1 MQKRF
6 FHQLVFSVCFESQSI
21 HHFLGSMEAS
31 TSSMINA
38 VAGVHQTFVC
48 WTSHPVLILNHNF
61 IQSESIKPSKYRN
74 KYIDVFWPVCSL
86 VSSLQQ
92 ENMMIIGYARVSTQ
106 EQNLQMQLDALKEHG
121 CEKVYSEKAS
131 GGNTSRPELD
141 KMLELLRRGDTVVIW
156 KLDRLGRSLKHLIDL
171 VSAFDSQ
178 GVGLVSLKENIDTTT
193 ATGKLVFNI
202 FAALAEFE
210 RDIIRE
216 RTFAGLVSA
225 RARGKTGGRKKSLG
239 DAQIKMLTQMAS
251 DKTRSVADICKQ
263 RRISKAS

>member
-1 MQKRF
+1 M
-6 FHQLVFSVCFESQSI
+6 S
-21 HHFLGSMEAS
+21 
-31 TSSMINA
+31 
-38 VAGVHQTFVC
+38 
-48 WTSHPVLILNHNF
+48 
-61 IQSESIKPSKYRN
+61 
-74 KYIDVFWPVCSL
+74 
-86 VSSLQQ
+86 
-92 ENMMIIGYARVSTQ
+92 IGYARVSTQ

-251 DKTRSVADICKQ
+251 DKTLSVADICKQ
-263 RRISKAS
+263 LRISKASYYNYLRKARP

>member
-1 MQKRF
+1 
-6 FHQLVFSVCFESQSI
+6 
-21 HHFLGSMEAS
+21 
-31 TSSMINA
+31 
-38 VAGVHQTFVC
+38 
-48 WTSHPVLILNHNF
+48 
-61 IQSESIKPSKYRN
+61 
-74 KYIDVFWPVCSL
+74 
-86 VSSLQQ
+86 
-92 ENMMIIGYARVSTQ
+92 MIIGYARVSTQ

-202 FAALAEFE
+202 IRAHMQDFVEDRPRHRAETMSRHFIFADFHPSQGAEDRVIAHRALSRLGAWE
-210 RDIIRE
+210 
-216 RTFAGLVSA
+216 
-225 RARGKTGGRKKSLG
+225 KKPSLSG
-239 DAQIKMLTQMAS
+239 
-251 DKTRSVADICKQ
+251 
-263 RRISKAS
+263 